1 MDCALELRLC
11 NTGPCSLLLLFL
23 VVTPD
28 FPLRRQPRGP
38 VSGRAVYVC
47 WLSFLEALVRQ
58 MFNGCVD
65 WRALLLLILFVELR
79 APCISPTSK
88 PISHLIWLPKFEE
101 SQSQATIP
109 ALLRLE
115 VPWRELGRLRR
126 RLCCPT
132 GQSKTILLSSVF
144 QLSEQTILFSSVF
157 QFYLFV

>member
-1 MDCALELRLC
+1 M
-11 NTGPCSLLLLFL
+11 L
-23 VVTPD
+23 VV
-28 FPLRRQPRGP
+28 LSRSSCEASVQR
-38 VSGRAVYVC
+38 VC
-47 WLSFLEALVRQ
+47 S
-58 MFNGCVD
+58 VD

-79 APCISPTSK
+79 APCISSTSK

-115 VPWRELGRLRR
+115 VAWRELGRLRR
-126 RLCCPT
+126 RLCFPT

-144 QLSEQTILFSSVF
+144 QLSEQTILLSSVF